1 MKRSIGAIC
10 ALVAL
15 SACQPAVPDSAAGVF
30 YDEKT
35 GEHRRTALPPAN
47 AVSQETIPYAP
58 QIAAIEPV
66 PVVATVP
73 PAQAVAAT
81 PLITTTTAQPQT
93 AAAAAST
100 VPSAS
105 STASAANDAASIASE
120 TTAALAAAS
129 ANSGVQP
136 LHASPSNPA
145 PQVFSNP
152 GISDEND
159 FAAVDGR
166 RSIEADA
173 ARRAQNKANYT
184 VIQPT
189 AVPVRTGDAGP
200 NIVAYALETKHPVGT
215 KMYNR
220 LKIGGA
226 SRYDKA
232 CAKFASDEAAQRAF
246 LEKGGP
252 KRDRLGVDPDGDGYA
267 CKWDPSPFRVAA
279 GN

>member
-15 SACQPAVPDSAAGVF
+15 SACQPPLPDSAAGVF

-47 AVSQETIPYAP
+47 AVSQETIPDAP
-58 QIAAIEPV
+58 QIAETQQAPV
-66 PVVATVP
+66 LETVP
-73 PAQAVAAT
+73 PAQTVAAT
-81 PLITTTTAQPQT
+81 PLISTTTAKPQS

-100 VPSAS
+100 VPSSSSVAS
-105 STASAANDAASIASE
+105 TNTDAASIATE

-129 ANSGVQP
+129 VNSGVLP
-136 LHASPSNPA
+136 LDASPSNPA

-189 AVPVRTGDAGP
+189 AVPQRVGDAGP
-200 NIVAYALETKHPVGT
+200 NIVAYALETKHPRGT
-215 KMYNR
+215 KMYSR

-226 SRYDKA
+226 ARYEKA
-232 CAKFASDEAAQRAF
+232 CAKFGSDEAAQRAF
-246 LEKGGP
+246 LGKGGP
-252 KRDRLGVDPDGDGYA
+252 KTDRLGVDPDGDGFA
-267 CKWDPSPFRVAA
+267 CQWDPSPFRVAA

>member
-15 SACQPAVPDSAAGVF
+15 SACQPPLPDSAAGVF

-35 GEHRRTALPPAN
+35 GEHRRTALPPPN
-47 AVSQETIPYAP
+47 AVSEETIPEAP
-58 QIAAIEPV
+58 QITAIETA

-73 PAQAVAAT
+73 PAQPTTTT
-81 PLITTTTAQPQT
+81 PLITTSTAAPQT
-93 AAAAAST
+93 AASAAST

-105 STASAANDAASIASE
+105 ATASASNDAATIASE

-189 AVPVRTGDAGP
+189 AVPARSGDTGP
-200 NIVAYALETKHPVGT
+200 NIVAYALETKHPRGT
-215 KMYNR
+215 KMYSR

-226 SRYDKA
+226 ARYEKA
-232 CAKFASDEAAQRAF
+232 CAKFGSDEAAQRAF

-252 KRDRLGVDPDGDGYA
+252 KTDRLGVDPDGDGYA
-267 CKWDPSPFRVAA
+267 CQWDPSPFRVGT

>member
-15 SACQPAVPDSAAGVF
+15 SACQPPVPDSAAGVF
-30 YDEKT
+30 YDEVT
-35 GEHRRTALPPAN
+35 GEHRNTALPPAN
-47 AVSQETIPYAP
+47 AVSQETIPDAP
-58 QIAAIEPV
+58 Q
-66 PVVATVP
+66 VATIQ
-73 PAQAVAAT
+73 PAAPV
-81 PLITTTTAQPQT
+81 QT
-93 AAAAAST
+93 AAAAPLTTTTTAIPQPVSAAPST
-100 VPSAS
+100 VPSAGS
-105 STASAANDAASIASE
+105 VPPTNSDAANIASE

-129 ANSGVQP
+129 VNSGVQP
-136 LHASPSNPA
+136 LDASPSNPA

-189 AVPVRTGDAGP
+189 AVPVRTGDVGP
-200 NIVAYALETKHPVGT
+200 NIVAYALETKHPRGT
-215 KMYNR
+215 KMYSR

-232 CAKFASDEAAQRAF
+232 CAKFSSDEAAQRAF

-252 KRDRLGVDPDGDGYA
+252 KKDRLGVDPDGDGYA

>member
-15 SACQPAVPDSAAGVF
+15 SACQPPLPDSAAGVF

-35 GEHRRTALPPAN
+35 GEHRRTALPPPN
-47 AVSQETIPYAP
+47 AVSEETIPEAP
-58 QIAAIEPV
+58 QIAAIEPA

-73 PAQAVAAT
+73 PAQPTTTT
-81 PLITTTTAQPQT
+81 PLITTSTAAPQT
-93 AAAAAST
+93 AASAAST
-100 VPSAS
+100 VPSAN
-105 STASAANDAASIASE
+105 STASARNDAATIASE

-129 ANSGVQP
+129 ANSGEQP
-136 LHASPSNPA
+136 LQASPSNPA

-189 AVPVRTGDAGP
+189 AVPARSGDTGP
-200 NIVAYALETKHPVGT
+200 NIVAYALETKHPRGT
-215 KMYNR
+215 KMYSR

-226 SRYDKA
+226 ARYEKA
-232 CAKFASDEAAQRAF
+232 CAKFGSDEAAQRAF

-252 KRDRLGVDPDGDGYA
+252 KTDRLGVDPDGDGYA
-267 CKWDPSPFRVAA
+267 CQWDPSPFRVAT

>member
-10 ALVAL
+10 ALVTL
-15 SACQPAVPDSAAGVF
+15 SACQPPVPDSAAGVF
-30 YDEKT
+30 YDEVT
-35 GEHRRTALPPAN
+35 GEHRNTALPPAN
-47 AVSQETIPYAP
+47 AVSQETIPDAP
-58 QIAAIEPV
+58 Q
-66 PVVATVP
+66 VATIQP
-73 PAQAVAAT
+73 VAPVQTATAT
-81 PLITTTTAQPQT
+81 PLTTTTTTKPQS

-100 VPSAS
+100 VPV
-105 STASAANDAASIASE
+105 TNDAASIASE

-129 ANSGVQP
+129 VNSGVQP
-136 LHASPSNPA
+136 LDASPSNPA

-189 AVPVRTGDAGP
+189 AVPARTGNGGP
-200 NIVAYALETKHPVGT
+200 NIVAYALETKHPRGT
-215 KMYNR
+215 KMYSR

-232 CAKFASDEAAQRAF
+232 CAKFSSDEAAQRAF

-252 KRDRLGVDPDGDGYA
+252 KKDRLGVDPDGDGYA

>member
-10 ALVAL
+10 ALVTL
-15 SACQPAVPDSAAGVF
+15 SACQPPVPDSAAGVF
-30 YDEKT
+30 YDEVT
-35 GEHRRTALPPAN
+35 GEHRNTALPPAK
-47 AVSQETIPYAP
+47 AVSQETIPDAP
-58 QIAAIEPV
+58 QVATIQPVV
-66 PVVATVP
+66 PVQTTT
-73 PAQAVAAT
+73 AT
-81 PLITTTTAQPQT
+81 PLTTTTTAKPRPT
-93 AAAAAST
+93 AAVNA
-100 VPSAS
+100 VPPTGSVPAINS
-105 STASAANDAASIASE
+105 DAASIASE

-129 ANSGVQP
+129 ANSGELP
-136 LHASPSNPA
+136 LDASPSNPA

-166 RSIEADA
+166 RTIEADA
-173 ARRAQNKANYT
+173 ARRQQNKANYT

-200 NIVAYALETKHPVGT
+200 NIVAYALDTKHPRGT
-215 KMYNR
+215 KMHSR

-232 CAKFASDEAAQRAF
+232 CAKFSSDEAAQRAF

-252 KRDRLGVDPDGDGYA
+252 KKDRLGVDPDGDGYA

>member
-47 AVSQETIPYAP
+47 AVSQETIPDAP
-58 QIAAIEPV
+58 QIAAIEPA
-66 PVVATVP
+66 PVFATVP
-73 PAQAVAAT
+73 PAQSVAAT
-81 PLITTTTAQPQT
+81 PLVTTTTAQPQ
-93 AAAAAST
+93 AAPAAAST
-100 VPSAS
+100 TPSTS
-105 STASAANDAASIASE
+105 STANDAASIASE

-173 ARRAQNKANYT
+173 ARRAKNKANYT

-189 AVPVRTGDAGP
+189 AVPARSGDTGP

-215 KMYNR
+215 KMYSR

-226 SRYDKA
+226 SRYEKA
-232 CAKFASDEAAQRAF
+232 CAKFGRDEAAQRAF

-252 KRDRLGVDPDGDGYA
+252 KNDRLGVDPDGDGYA
-267 CKWDPSPFRVAA
+267 CKWDHSPFRVAA

>member
-15 SACQPAVPDSAAGVF
+15 SACQPPLPDSAADVF

-35 GEHRRTALPPAN
+35 GEHRRTALPPPN
-47 AVSQETIPYAP
+47 AVSEETIPEAP
-58 QIAAIEPV
+58 QVAAIEPA
-66 PVVATVP
+66 PVVAPVP
-73 PAQAVAAT
+73 PAQPTTAT
-81 PLITTTTAQPQT
+81 PLITTSTAAPQT

-105 STASAANDAASIASE
+105 TTASARNDAATIASE
-120 TTAALAAAS
+120 ATAALAAAS
-129 ANSGVQP
+129 ANSGEQP

-189 AVPVRTGDAGP
+189 AVPARSGDTGP
-200 NIVAYALETKHPVGT
+200 NIVAYALETKHPLGT
-215 KMYNR
+215 KMYSR

-226 SRYDKA
+226 ARYEKA
-232 CAKFASDEAAQRAF
+232 CAKFGSDEAAQRAF

-252 KRDRLGVDPDGDGYA
+252 KTDRLGVDPDGDGYA
-267 CKWDPSPFRVAA
+267 CQWDPSPFRVAT